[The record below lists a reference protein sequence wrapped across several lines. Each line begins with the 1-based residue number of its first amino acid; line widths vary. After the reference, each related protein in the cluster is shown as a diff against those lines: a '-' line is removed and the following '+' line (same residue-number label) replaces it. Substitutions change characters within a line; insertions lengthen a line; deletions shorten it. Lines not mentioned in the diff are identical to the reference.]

1 MTGILDNL
9 QFALSVTGPIMLV
22 LVMGVLLARWHI
34 INDAFIDA
42 GSKLVFNVTLPALL
56 FIIISQTRFEQTAN
70 VALIVIGV
78 LGTLLC
84 FVAVELIAPL
94 FVNPPRDRGVVVQGS
109 FRGNIA
115 VVGLAYAVNA
125 YGDIALAASSL
136 YLGVITALYNV
147 LAVITLNR
155 SLNRHLS
162 PLATLRSI
170 ARNPLIIGIVAGLP
184 FAYFEISLPGLVLQ
198 TGEYFAQLALPLA
211 LL

>member
-109 FRGNIA
+109 FRGVTTTLGSGIA
-115 VVGLAYAVNA
+115 QRPGC
-125 YGDIALAASSL
+125 
-136 YLGVITALYNV
+136 
-147 LAVITLNR
+147 
-155 SLNRHLS
+155 
-162 PLATLRSI
+162 PSI
-170 ARNPLIIGIVAGLP
+170 SAR
-184 FAYFEISLPGLVLQ
+184 YR
-198 TGEYFAQLALPLA
+198 
-211 LL
+211 